1 MKRIALTIIALSILS
16 VTSWFLGAQF
26 QTNTAG
32 EVTIILVD
40 GNTEISRNN
49 HAFKEG
55 DSLYDIL
62 SENYQVYCADRHYQ
76 KDETCTPV
84 TFTELT
90 GRILLSINSLESNWS
105 DTFIQIHLNGVPATA
120 GMDQLQFT
128 DQDEISLVLKT
139 VE

>member
-16 VTSWFLGAQF
+16 LTSWFLGAQF
-26 QTNTAG
+26 QANTAG

-40 GNTEISRNN
+40 GDTEISRNS
-49 HAFKEG
+49 HAFNVG

-62 SENYQVYCADRHYQ
+62 SENYQVYCADRNYQ
-76 KDETCTPV
+76 KDETCTPI
-84 TFTELT
+84 TFTEVT
-90 GRILLSINSLESNWS
+90 GRILLSINGLESNWS
-105 DTFIQIHLNGVPATA
+105 DTFIQIQLNGVPATA

-128 DQDEISLVLKT
+128 DQDEIALVLKT